1 MMVALVPFA
10 LACILEAWFVDDLER
25 IMAQALPAICVAI
38 FWRWPQERTENM
50 LALAVVPLATL
61 AGIVYSLGW
70 MPLPANHGKGDAQ
83 RRQIS
88 RDRVAEGFSVKE
100 ARPESANE
108 VSFRP
113 RVVPRCPDRPPR
125 RWCVHRM
132 RVCPSLRRRGWQK
145 LSGSS
150 VCP

>member
-1 MMVALVPFA
+1 MPIPGNTYSLASEVRGGLRQVELMAGAGILGFGVMIPAAIRRPWGSKLMVALVPFA

-70 MPLPANHGKGDAQ
+70 HSWTLAPSVVALVVEAQ
-83 RRQIS
+83 LF
-88 RDRVAEGFSVKE
+88 FS
-100 ARPESANE
+100 
-108 VSFRP
+108 
-113 RVVPRCPDRPPR
+113 PR
-125 RWCVHRM
+125 RGIC
-132 RVCPSLRRRGWQK
+132 SE
-145 LSGSS
+145 S
-150 VCP
+150 